1 MLSASSNSFLMIIK
15 VLRLAHNTAHNTRHL
30 HLQYKCSYTRTIS
43 PERLDF
49 WELMDDMCGS
59 LMIRYFGRLPSILPR
74 QNVKWPGNETGILLW
89 CT

>member
-15 VLRLAHNTAHNTRHL
+15 VLRLAHNTAHTIHGICT
-30 HLQYKCSYTRTIS
+30 CSTNVYTRTIS

-74 QNVKWPGNETGILLW
+74 QNVKMAWE
-89 CT
+89 